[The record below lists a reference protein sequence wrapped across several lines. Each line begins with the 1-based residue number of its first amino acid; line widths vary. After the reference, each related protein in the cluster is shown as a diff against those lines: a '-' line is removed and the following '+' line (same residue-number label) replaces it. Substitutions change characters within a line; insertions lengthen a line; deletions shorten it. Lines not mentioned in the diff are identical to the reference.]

1 MNTILRPQL
10 SRSSSSSVSFSS
22 TRYFSHLQ
30 YISSVL
36 AIRILEQTLRSDRSK
51 KTQITFSNQQ
61 NHRFPPYIKSPSLHD
76 NFIFYTNIL
85 PIEFNNISF
94 NIARDF
100 QRGTRRN
107 LPRHPNVNYF
117 KNHGTLK
124 ALDGDLATCWQ
135 THREIRSDDFYA
147 IDFLSIQSTVL
158 FTIAVAHSSR
168 FQADL
173 DVQISFDG
181 LRWISYASLN
191 GIYKKINRT
200 LEEHLYT
207 YLFDSSEFN
216 LGFRSFRYISFK
228 ARTNREDRF
237 QVCEID
243 ILPSEKLTHIKLD
256 FYQ

>member
-1 MNTILRPQL
+1 MNTVLRSHP
-10 SRSSSSSVSFSS
+10 SRPSSSSVSFSS

-30 YISSVL
+30 YSSSVL
-36 AIRILEQTLRSDRSK
+36 AIRILEQELRSTRSK
-51 KTQITFSNQQ
+51 KKQVTFSHEHN
-61 NHRFPPYIKSPSLHD
+61 RRLPTYVKSPSLHD
-76 NFIFYTNIL
+76 NLIFYTNIL
-85 PIEFNNISF
+85 PIKFENISF
-94 NIARDF
+94 TIAQDY
-100 QRGTRRN
+100 QRATRRN
-107 LPRHPNVNYF
+107 LPRHANVNYF
-117 KNHGTLK
+117 QYHGTLK

-135 THREIRSDDFYA
+135 THRTIESDDFYA

-158 FTIAVAHSSR
+158 FTIAVGHHPK

-181 LRWISYASLN
+181 LYWMSYLSMN

-200 LEEHLYT
+200 LEEHVYT

-228 ARTNREDRF
+228 ARTDRDDRF
-237 QVCEID
+237 QVCEIEM
-243 ILPSEKLTHIKLD
+243 LPYEKLTHIKLN